1 MALTYYYPRTT
12 RTIIT
17 TLINMFNDIKV
28 YNYVNAISG
37 TIGAASVVNVPIH
50 FGPQD
55 KKYSSRAEEETS
67 QRYYVNLPQIS
78 ILWKSSQYD
87 SNRSTGSNEYRYFY
101 NDNVALHD
109 VSRFFV
115 DTQPA
120 PYNFTF
126 DMKIRTN
133 SMDHL
138 CQIAEQI
145 LPYFNPVLNLRVKEF
160 SFLNIERN
168 FKVKLD
174 GMDLEFQDEIDQDN
188 RREVNGS
195 ISIVVEAVLYKPHD
209 EASIIKQIV
218 TNYYINT
225 SISAIDTSGVNSDYN
240 KLVEHYETS
249 GFEGHETSAFPVGS
263 RYDTSAYDVLTNIYT
278 FTSATGYF

>member
-1 MALTYYYPRTT
+1 MLNYYYPRTI
-12 RTIIT
+12 RTIVT
-17 TLINMFNDIKV
+17 ALINMFDSISV
-28 YNYVNAISG
+28 YNYIDAVSG
-37 TIGAASVVNVPIH
+37 STSAANVINVPVH

-67 QRYYVNLPQIS
+67 KRYYVNLPAIS
-78 ILWKSSQYD
+78 ILWKNAQYD
-87 SNRSTGSNEYRYFY
+87 SGRATGTNEYRYFY
-101 NDNVALHD
+101 NDSISLHD
-109 VSRFFV
+109 VTSYFE
-115 DTQPA
+115 DIQPS
-120 PYNFTF
+120 PYNFSF

-138 CQIAEQI
+138 CQISEQI

-174 GMDLEFQDEIDQDN
+174 GIDLEYQDEIDQEN

-195 ISIVVEAVLYKPHD
+195 ISISVEAVLYKPHD
-209 EASIIKQIV
+209 EAGIIKEIIS
-218 TNYYINT
+218 NFYIST
-225 SISAIDTSGVNSDYN
+225 STSAIDVSGVNSDYF

-249 GFEGHETSAFPVGS
+249 GVEGFETSAFPMGS
-263 RYDTSAYDVLTNIYT
+263 RYDTSAYDVLTDVYT
-278 FTSATGYF
+278 FTSASGHF